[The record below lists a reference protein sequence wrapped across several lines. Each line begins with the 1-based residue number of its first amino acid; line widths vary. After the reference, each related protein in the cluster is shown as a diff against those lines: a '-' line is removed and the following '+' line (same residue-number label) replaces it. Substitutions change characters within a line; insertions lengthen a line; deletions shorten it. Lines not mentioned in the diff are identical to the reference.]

1 MSINP
6 SRGRLQSIRAAV
18 RPPDRVF
25 VQEDRAIATTT
36 TRKSAAATTGSKP
49 KAASKAK
56 TAAKTPAAA
65 SKTKTVK
72 PVKTT
77 SATKKTAPARKTGM
91 TKVTEAAA
99 RTAAKQAAPKPKSAK
114 KTAAKAA
121 APKAAPKKSSIPA
134 AVLKLHQAI
143 LKSLDD
149 DKAEDIVSIDLTG
162 KSSIADFLVVASGRS
177 SRQVGAIAEH
187 LVERVARETGR
198 KVRAEGK
205 AVGDWVL
212 IDTGDIVVHIFRPE
226 VRSFYNLEKMWGG
239 ATIPEP
245 AAA

>member
-1 MSINP
+1 M
-6 SRGRLQSIRAAV
+6 
-18 RPPDRVF
+18 F

-36 TRKSAAATTGSKP
+36 TRKSAAAAAGSKP
-49 KAASKAK
+49 KAASKSK
-56 TAAKTPAAA
+56 TPAAKTPAAA
-65 SKTKTVK
+65 SKTKTAK
-72 PVKTT
+72 STAKTT

-99 RTAAKQAAPKPKSAK
+99 KSAAKTATGAAAKSPANKPKTAK
-114 KTAAKAA
+114 KTAKAT
-121 APKAAPKKSSIPA
+121 APAKAAPKKSSIPA

-149 DKAEDIVSIDLTG
+149 DKAENIVSIDLAG

-177 SRQVGAIAEH
+177 SRQVAAIAEH
-187 LVERVARETGR
+187 LVERVAKETGR

-212 IDTGDIVVHIFRPE
+212 IDTGDIIVHIFRPE
-226 VRSFYNLEKMWGG
+226 IRSFYNLEKMWGG

>member
-1 MSINP
+1 M
-6 SRGRLQSIRAAV
+6 
-18 RPPDRVF
+18 F

-36 TRKSAAATTGSKP
+36 TRKSAAAAAGSKS
-49 KAASKAK
+49 KAAPKSK
-56 TAAKTPAAA
+56 TAAKKPAAA
-65 SKTKTVK
+65 SKTKT
-72 PVKTT
+72 VKTT

-91 TKVTEAAA
+91 TKVTDAAA
-99 RTAAKQAAPKPKSAK
+99 KAAAKTATRPPAANPKSAK
-114 KTAAKAA
+114 KTAAKAT
-121 APKAAPKKSSIPA
+121 APAKAAPKKSSIPP

-149 DKAEDIVSIDLTG
+149 DKAENIVSIDLTG

-177 SRQVGAIAEH
+177 SRQVAAIAEH
-187 LVERVARETGR
+187 LVERVTKETGR